1 MSVYIYILMCIYIYV
16 HKYIYI
22 YNYLYIYMYDYD
34 YVCNYIYIIIY
45 NCFTCHQTNPR
56 KSIQVCRTAWSLIFH
71 VMYNE
76 GPIAYERDLSA

>member
-1 MSVYIYILMCIYIYV
+1 MIMIMYV
-16 HKYIYI
+16 II
-22 YNYLYIYMYDYD
+22 N
-34 YVCNYIYIIIY
+34 IIIY

-56 KSIQVCRTAWSLIFH
+56 KSIQACRTAWSLIFH